1 MNSSTSF
8 GFLPYQTTA
17 SQITSPGAQAHPQHH
32 QQQQP
37 PHQQQQQQQHS
48 HQQTLSQQL
57 SHELAQELS
66 SPPPLPLHASSLH
79 SSSTAAS
86 LSGSS
91 TSPIS
96 VSSSGTLLSAN
107 LHANGTNSTTNNGAG
122 NNTTTH
128 GNSSGLVGGHNG
140 TNSATGSPTGV
151 GPIAAGS
158 LGGASQHGGHPTIN
172 TAMLSSYGG
181 MLSSPP
187 HSASQAQSS
196 SNSSTPGSVLPTTP
210 HQIADLDTILATYAS
225 QPELLK
231 MIIASK
237 TEEDRRWA
245 EEARFKIMDLM
256 LRENRGMNLVTGYEG
271 LLAQA
276 ATSPNATGTPGSSIT
291 TGNMGGHPSTVT
303 ATTTTTTS
311 VVTTQPSSN
320 STSATMQA
328 PASSLGLSSTG
339 KRFMDDDDFETP
351 SSASLAGVAGG
362 FRANGTLGGLGGVG
376 IAAGGGFG
384 GQGPDHG
391 LARKRSVTF
400 ARDIHHG
407 HLRSQSMSSMP
418 SGPHSISTVTST
430 PLSNPSNQFGTLS
443 MLGLTGP
450 NTALQQHT
458 TSSFQQYQPPSSGS
472 LTLQQQYQQQQP
484 PPSHQ
489 QTHHQQTHQFPQ
501 HQHQTN
507 QHLPPQFGQYPQ
519 MFSYHTTLPQLQHQN
534 VIRRTNSLSHL
545 SHIAQSSPHSVS
557 GGASLLDHQRLA
569 AGRPRNASSSTLR
582 SMDDSDDDSDDDYSD
597 HPVMGGM
604 NSRPGSSLSMN
615 NMMGGNGETSLTL
628 EFSDL
633 ASVSGPSG
641 LGQGGY
647 SHHHQQ
653 QQQQQQPHHHQQ
665 ASHHLSSLHGPNNST
680 MSMTMAALGPGAI
693 TSTGL
698 RPASGSLSSTLSSGG
713 SGGINPTGGVDA
725 AGGNGGVDQK
735 RKRKR
740 REMQPVN
747 KIVDSAEPHID
758 QFLWKNNGNTTQK
771 KTGCKSIYY
780 KCSNSAGGCT
790 VNKTVTEKEGGGYV
804 TKYRGEHL
812 DECIKLKRAQQ
823 QMQAQQATHHATHH
837 GYTA

>member
-1 MNSSTSF
+1 MNSSSSF
-8 GFLPYQTTA
+8 GFLPYQASA
-17 SQITSPGAQAHPQHH
+17 SQMTSPGAQAHPQHH
-32 QQQQP
+32 QQQQHHHP
-37 PHQQQQQQQHS
+37 HHQQ
-48 HQQTLSQQL
+48 QQTLSQQQL
-57 SHELAQELS
+57 SHDLAQELS

-79 SSSTAAS
+79 SSSSTAAS

-96 VSSSGTLLSAN
+96 VSASGTLLSATIN
-107 LHANGTNSTTNNGAG
+107 SNGSTGAG
-122 NNTTTH
+122 NN
-128 GNSSGLVGGHNG
+128 
-140 TNSATGSPTGV
+140 SATPGGNTGSNNSTAVGSPTGV
-151 GPIAAGS
+151 GPTVASS
-158 LGGASQHGGHPTIN
+158 LGSNQHGGHPTIN
-172 TAMLSSYGG
+172 TAMLSNYGG

-187 HSASQAQSS
+187 HSSQAQSS
-196 SNSSTPGSVLPTTP
+196 SASSTPGSILPTTP
-210 HQIADLDTILATYAS
+210 HQTADLDTILATYAS

-245 EEARFKIMDLM
+245 EEARFKMMDLM
-256 LRENRGMNLVTGYEG
+256 LRENRGMNLMTGYEG
-271 LLAQA
+271 LLAQTSQ
-276 ATSPNATGTPGSSIT
+276 TSPTGTPGSSIT
-291 TGNMGGHPSTVT
+291 TGNMGGHPSS
-303 ATTTTTTS
+303 ATTTTTTTS
-311 VVTTQPSSN
+311 TTTTQPSSTTV
-320 STSATMQA
+320 SPTSATMQT
-328 PASSLGLSSTG
+328 PTTSLGLSSTG
-339 KRFMDDDDFETP
+339 KRFMDDDDFDSP
-351 SSASLAGVAGG
+351 SASLSGAAGPFRGG
-362 FRANGTLGGLGGVG
+362 NGSLGGLGGVG
-376 IAAGGGFG
+376 LAGSGNGSSGFG
-384 GQGPDHG
+384 GQGLDHS

-400 ARDIHHG
+400 AREIHQG
-407 HLRSQSMSSMP
+407 HNRSQSLSAMP

-450 NTALQQHT
+450 NTSLQQHMS
-458 TSSFQQYQPPSSGS
+458 SSFQQHPQSASSGS
-472 LTLQQQYQQQQP
+472 LSTLQQQYQQ
-484 PPSHQ
+484 PSHQ
-489 QTHHQQTHQFPQ
+489 PHQAPHHQQPHQFSQ
-501 HQHQTN
+501 HQHQQN

-519 MFSYHTTLPQLQHQN
+519 MFSYHTTLPQLQQQG

-545 SHIAQSSPHSVS
+545 SQFAQSSVS
-557 GGASLLDHQRLA
+557 GGTSLLDQQRMA
-569 AGRPRNASSSTLR
+569 AGRPRNVSASSLR
-582 SMDDSDDDSDDDYSD
+582 TQDDSDDESDDDYSD

-604 NSRPGSSLSMN
+604 HSRPGSSLSMN

-647 SHHHQQ
+647 SHQQHQQ
-653 QQQQQQPHHHQQ
+653 HQQPHHHQ
-665 ASHHLSSLHGPNNST
+665 SYGGHNSVV
-680 MSMTMAALGPGAI
+680 SMTMAALGPGAI

-698 RPASGSLSSTLSSGG
+698 RPTSGSLSSLTGGSGNGG
-713 SGGINPTGGVDA
+713 SGGADGG
-725 AGGNGGVDQK
+725 GGNGVGVDQK

-780 KCSNSAGGCT
+780 KCSNSANGCT

-812 DECIKLKRAQQ
+812 DDCIKLKRAQQ
-823 QMQAQQATHHATHH
+823 AAQAAQQAAHHAYST
-837 GYTA
+837 

>member
-1 MNSSTSF
+1 
-8 GFLPYQTTA
+8 
-17 SQITSPGAQAHPQHH
+17 
-32 QQQQP
+32 
-37 PHQQQQQQQHS
+37 
-48 HQQTLSQQL
+48 
-57 SHELAQELS
+57 
-66 SPPPLPLHASSLH
+66 
-79 SSSTAAS
+79 
-86 LSGSS
+86 
-91 TSPIS
+91 
-96 VSSSGTLLSAN
+96 
-107 LHANGTNSTTNNGAG
+107 
-122 NNTTTH
+122 
-128 GNSSGLVGGHNG
+128 
-140 TNSATGSPTGV
+140 
-151 GPIAAGS
+151 
-158 LGGASQHGGHPTIN
+158 
-172 TAMLSSYGG
+172 

-187 HSASQAQSS
+187 HSSQAQSS

-210 HQIADLDTILATYAS
+210 HQTADLDTILATYAS

-245 EEARFKIMDLM
+245 EEARFKMMDLM
-256 LRENRGMNLVTGYEG
+256 LRENRGMNLMTGYEG
-271 LLAQA
+271 LLAQTSQ
-276 ATSPNATGTPGSSIT
+276 TSPTGTPGSSVT
-291 TGNMGGHPSTVT
+291 TGNMGGHPSSSTTT
-303 ATTTTTTS
+303 ATTTS
-311 VVTTQPSSN
+311 SSNSQPSSTTV
-320 STSATMQA
+320 SPTSATMQI
-328 PASSLGLSSTG
+328 PTTSLGLSSTG
-339 KRFMDDDDFETP
+339 KRFMDDDDFDTP
-351 SSASLAGVAGG
+351 SSGSLSGVGLRGG
-362 FRANGTLGGLGGVG
+362 NGSLGGLGGVG
-376 IAAGGGFG
+376 LASGGNGGGGFG

-430 PLSNPSNQFGTLS
+430 PLSNPTNQFGTLS

-450 NTALQQHT
+450 NTSLQSHMS
-458 TSSFQQYQPPSSGS
+458 SSFQQHPQSPSSGS
-472 LTLQQQYQQQQP
+472 LTSLQQQYQQ
-484 PPSHQ
+484 PSHQ
-489 QTHHQQTHQFPQ
+489 SHQPPHQFPQ
-501 HQHQTN
+501 HQHQQN

-545 SHIAQSSPHSVS
+545 SQFAQSSVS
-557 GGASLLDHQRLA
+557 GGTSLLDQQRLA
-569 AGRPRNASSSTLR
+569 AGRPRNVSASSLR
-582 SMDDSDDDSDDDYSD
+582 TQDDSDDESDDDCD
-597 HPVMGGM
+597 HPLMGGM
-604 NSRPGSSLSMN
+604 HSRPGSSLSMN

-647 SHHHQQ
+647 SHHQHQQ
-653 QQQQQQPHHHQQ
+653 HQPPHHQPYGGH
-665 ASHHLSSLHGPNNST
+665 NSVV
-680 MSMTMAALGPGAI
+680 SMTMAALGPGAI

-698 RPASGSLSSTLSSGG
+698 RPTSGSLSSLT
-713 SGGINPTGGVDA
+713 
-725 AGGNGGVDQK
+725 GGNGGGGGGGIDASSGGGIGADQK

-780 KCSNSAGGCT
+780 KCSNSASGCT

-812 DECIKLKRAQQ
+812 DDCIKLKRAQQ
-823 QMQAQQATHHATHH
+823 AAQAAQQAAHHAYST
-837 GYTA
+837 

>member
-1 MNSSTSF
+1 MNNSSSF
-8 GFLPYQTTA
+8 GFLPYQASA
-17 SQITSPGAQAHPQHH
+17 SQMTSPGAQAHPQHH
-32 QQQQP
+32 HQ
-37 PHQQQQQQQHS
+37 QQQQQQQHS
-48 HQQTLSQQL
+48 HHQQQQQHHHHPHQQTLSQQQL

-66 SPPPLPLHASSLH
+66 SPPPLPLHVSSLH
-79 SSSTAAS
+79 SSSSTTAS

-96 VSSSGTLLSAN
+96 VSASGTLLSAAVN
-107 LHANGTNSTTNNGAG
+107 SNGNGAG
-122 NNTTTH
+122 NNSATH
-128 GNSSGLVGGHNG
+128 GGNTGSNNSTAV
-140 TNSATGSPTGV
+140 GSPTGV
-151 GPIAAGS
+151 GPTVASS
-158 LGGASQHGGHPTIN
+158 LGGSQHGGHPTIN
-172 TAMLSSYGG
+172 TAMLSNYGG

-187 HSASQAQSS
+187 HSSQAQSS
-196 SNSSTPGSVLPTTP
+196 SNSSTPGSIP
-210 HQIADLDTILATYAS
+210 HQTADLDTILATYAS

-245 EEARFKIMDLM
+245 EEARFKMMDLM
-256 LRENRGMNLVTGYEG
+256 LRENRGMNLMTGYEG
-271 LLAQA
+271 LLGQTSQ
-276 ATSPNATGTPGSSIT
+276 TSPTGTPGSSVT
-291 TGNMGGHPSTVT
+291 TGNMGGHPSS
-303 ATTTTTTS
+303 ATTTTTTTS
-311 VVTTQPSSN
+311 TATTQPSSTTV
-320 STSATMQA
+320 SPTSATMQI
-328 PASSLGLSSTG
+328 PITSLGVS
-339 KRFMDDDDFETP
+339 
-351 SSASLAGVAGG
+351 GG
-362 FRANGTLGGLGGVG
+362 LRGGNGSFGGLGGVG
-376 IAAGGGFG
+376 FAGNGNGGGGFG

-400 ARDIHHG
+400 ARDSNGHLG
-407 HLRSQSMSSMP
+407 HLRSQSLSSMP

-443 MLGLTGP
+443 MLGGTGP
-450 NTALQQHT
+450 NASLQQHMS
-458 TSSFQQYQPPSSGS
+458 SSFQQHPQPPSSGS
-472 LTLQQQYQQQQP
+472 LPTLQQQYQQP
-484 PPSHQ
+484 SHPSHQ
-489 QTHHQQTHQFPQ
+489 PPHHQQPHQFSQ
-501 HQHQTN
+501 HQHQQN

-545 SHIAQSSPHSVS
+545 SQFTQSSVS
-557 GGASLLDHQRLA
+557 GGISLLDQQRLA
-569 AGRPRNASSSTLR
+569 AGRPRNVSASSLR
-582 SMDDSDDDSDDDYSD
+582 TQDDSDDESDDDYSD

-604 NSRPGSSLSMN
+604 HSRPGSSLSMN

-647 SHHHQQ
+647 SHQQHQQ
-653 QQQQQQPHHHQQ
+653 HQQPHHHQ
-665 ASHHLSSLHGPNNST
+665 SYGGHNSVV
-680 MSMTMAALGPGAI
+680 SMTMAALGPGAI

-698 RPASGSLSSTLSSGG
+698 RPASGSLSSLTGG
-713 SGGINPTGGVDA
+713 SGNNGTGGGGGADGG
-725 AGGNGGVDQK
+725 GGNGVGVDQK

-780 KCSNSAGGCT
+780 KCSNSASGCT

-812 DECIKLKRAQQ
+812 DDCIKLKRAQQ
-823 QMQAQQATHHATHH
+823 AAQAAQQAAHHAYST
-837 GYTA
+837 

>member
-1 MNSSTSF
+1 
-8 GFLPYQTTA
+8 
-17 SQITSPGAQAHPQHH
+17 
-32 QQQQP
+32 
-37 PHQQQQQQQHS
+37 
-48 HQQTLSQQL
+48 
-57 SHELAQELS
+57 
-66 SPPPLPLHASSLH
+66 
-79 SSSTAAS
+79 
-86 LSGSS
+86 
-91 TSPIS
+91 
-96 VSSSGTLLSAN
+96 
-107 LHANGTNSTTNNGAG
+107 
-122 NNTTTH
+122 
-128 GNSSGLVGGHNG
+128 
-140 TNSATGSPTGV
+140 
-151 GPIAAGS
+151 
-158 LGGASQHGGHPTIN
+158 
-172 TAMLSSYGG
+172 
-181 MLSSPP
+181 
-187 HSASQAQSS
+187 
-196 SNSSTPGSVLPTTP
+196 
-210 HQIADLDTILATYAS
+210 
-225 QPELLK
+225 

-245 EEARFKIMDLM
+245 EEARFKMMDLM
-256 LRENRGMNLVTGYEG
+256 LRENRGGMNIMTGYEG

-276 ATSPNATGTPGSSIT
+276 ATSPNATGTPGSNIST
-291 TGNMGGHPSTVT
+291 ENMSGHPSTAA
-303 ATTTTTTS
+303 ATTT
-311 VVTTQPSSN
+311 
-320 STSATMQA
+320 STMATMQT
-328 PASSLGLSSTG
+328 PTSSLGLSSTG
-339 KRFMDDDDFETP
+339 KRFMDDDDFDTP
-351 SSASLAGVAGG
+351 SSTSLAGVAGG
-362 FRANGTLGGLGGVG
+362 FRGNGALGGLGGVG
-376 IAAGGGFG
+376 ITGGGAGFG
-384 GQGPDHG
+384 GQGPDHH

-430 PLSNPSNQFGTLS
+430 PLSNPSNQYGTLS

-458 TSSFQQYQPPSSGS
+458 PSSFQQYQQPPSSGS
-472 LTLQQQYQQQQP
+472 LSLQQQYQQQQP
-484 PPSHQ
+484 PPHQ
-489 QTHHQQTHQFPQ
+489 PHQAPHHQQTHQFPQ

-519 MFSYHTTLPQLQHQN
+519 MFTYHTTLPQLQHQN

-545 SHIAQSSPHSVS
+545 SQFAQSSPHSLSSS
-557 GGASLLDHQRLA
+557 GSLLDQQRLA
-569 AGRPRNASSSTLR
+569 AGRPRNVSSSSLR
-582 SMDDSDDDSDDDYSD
+582 TQDDSDDESDDDFEN
-597 HPVMGGM
+597 PMMGGM

-653 QQQQQQPHHHQQ
+653 QQPSHHHQQ
-665 ASHHLSSLHGPNNST
+665 SYGTNSS

-698 RPASGSLSSTLSSGG
+698 RPASGSMSSTLSSGG
-713 SGGINPTGGVDA
+713 GGGNTSGGGAD
-725 AGGNGGVDQK
+725 AGGGGVDQK

-780 KCSNSAGGCT
+780 KCSNSANGCT

-804 TKYRGEHL
+804 TKYRGEHQE
-812 DECIKLKRAQQ
+812 DCIKLKRAQQ
-823 QMQAQQATHHATHH
+823 AMQAAQQAAHHAYST
-837 GYTA
+837 

>member
-1 MNSSTSF
+1 MNTSSSF
-8 GFLPYQTTA
+8 GFIPYQATA
-17 SQITSPGAQAHPQHH
+17 SQITSPGPQVHSQH
-32 QQQQP
+32 QQQQ
-37 PHQQQQQQQHS
+37 HQQHHPQ
-48 HQQTLSQQL
+48 QQTLSQQQQQL
-57 SHELAQELS
+57 PHELAQELS
-66 SPPPLPLHASSLH
+66 SPPPLSLHASSLH
-79 SSSTAAS
+79 SSSSTTAS

-96 VSSSGTLLSAN
+96 ASSSGALLSVAVDS
-107 LHANGTNSTTNNGAG
+107 NGNTGSNNI
-122 NNTTTH
+122 NTTITH
-128 GNSSGLVGGHNG
+128 GNTTGLSGSNNNSNNNTVVG
-140 TNSATGSPTGV
+140 GSPTGGV
-151 GPIAAGS
+151 GPTIASS
-158 LGGASQHGGHPTIN
+158 LGGSQHGGHPTIN
-172 TAMLSSYGG
+172 TAMLPSYGG

-187 HSASQAQSS
+187 HSSQAQSS
-196 SNSSTPGSVLPTTP
+196 SNSSTPGSILPTTP
-210 HQIADLDTILATYAS
+210 HQIADLDTILATYAG

-245 EEARFKIMDLM
+245 EEARFRMMDLM
-256 LRENRGMNLVTGYEG
+256 LRENRGMIPITGYEG
-271 LLAQA
+271 LLAQ
-276 ATSPNATGTPGSSIT
+276 ATGTPGSSIT
-291 TGNMGGHPSTVT
+291 TGNMGGHPSSGTTT
-303 ATTTTTTS
+303 ATTTSTATSQPSTLTTTS
-311 VVTTQPSSN
+311 AA
-320 STSATMQA
+320 SATMQT
-328 PASSLGLSSTG
+328 PTTLGLSSSG
-339 KRFMDDDDFETP
+339 KRFMDDDEFDTA
-351 SSASLAGVAGG
+351 SSPVSLAGVTSGLRGVNGG
-362 FRANGTLGGLGGVG
+362 LGGLGGVG
-376 IAAGGGFG
+376 TGGSNGF

-400 ARDIHHG
+400 ARDVHHG

-430 PLSNPSNQFGTLS
+430 PLSNPTNQFGTLS

-458 TSSFQQYQPPSSGS
+458 ATSFQQYQQTPSSSGS
-472 LTLQQQYQQQQP
+472 LTLQQQYQQQQQQP
-484 PPSHQ
+484 PHPPHPSSQQQ
-489 QTHHQQTHQFPQ
+489 QTHPFSQ
-501 HQHQTN
+501 HQHQQN

-519 MFSYHTTLPQLQHQN
+519 MFSYHTTLPQLQQQN

-545 SHIAQSSPHSVS
+545 SHIAQSSPHSIP
-557 GGASLLDHQRLA
+557 GGASLLDQQQRFMA
-569 AGRPRNASSSTLR
+569 NRPRNTSSSSLR
-582 SMDDSDDDSDDDYSD
+582 TKDDSDDDSDDDYSD

-615 NMMGGNGETSLTL
+615 NMMGGNHETSLTL

-647 SHHHQQ
+647 SHQQ
-653 QQQQQQPHHHQQ
+653 QHQHQSHHHPS
-665 ASHHLSSLHGPNNST
+665 SHHLSSLHGPNSVV
-680 MSMTMAALGPGAI
+680 SMTMAALGPGAI

-698 RPASGSLSSTLSSGG
+698 RPASALSMTGNGGMDGSSGG
-713 SGGINPTGGVDA
+713 NV
-725 AGGNGGVDQK
+725 GVDQK

-780 KCSNSAGGCT
+780 KCSNSANGCT

-812 DECIKLKRAQQ
+812 EDCIKLKRAQQ
-823 QMQAQQATHHATHH
+823 AAQAQAAHHPYST
-837 GYTA
+837 